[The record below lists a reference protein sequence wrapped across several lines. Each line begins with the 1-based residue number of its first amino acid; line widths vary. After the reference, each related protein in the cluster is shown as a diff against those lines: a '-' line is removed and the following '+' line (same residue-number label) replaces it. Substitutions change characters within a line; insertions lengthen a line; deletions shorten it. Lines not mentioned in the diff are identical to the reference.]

1 MLNWNT
7 FSIAKTYNGKISFET
22 LPICFTS
29 SAEFPLYS
37 RGCVPHCLCNRLA
50 LAETWRSFSLR
61 LVCPLPL
68 TGSFI
73 HRPSAQNT
81 TSPDDLNKG
90 EAVSPRTKSSRRSKK
105 ACMCISQKVYLEPK
119 WLRYSSKLCRDIITF
134 LGQQNIKKSRT
145 DNHRPKIARDSRS
158 HCKKATSPINN
169 RAVASLNNPQVLSP
183 KS

>member
-7 FSIAKTYNGKISFET
+7 FSIAKTYNGKNSFESF
-22 LPICFTS
+22 PICFTS

-37 RGCVPHCLCNRLA
+37 RGCVPHCLYNRVS

-68 TGSFI
+68 AGSFI

-119 WLRYSSKLCRDIITF
+119 WLRYSTKLCRHMMTF
-134 LGQQNIKKSRT
+134 LGQQHIKKKHS
-145 DNHRPKIARDSRS
+145 
-158 HCKKATSPINN
+158 
-169 RAVASLNNPQVLSP
+169 
-183 KS
+183 